1 MQIKFFFFSHVLEI
15 WTQEMQARMASM
27 VLGTKF
33 LSICYIT
40 PIFYMVF
47 VSWSWLTTHD
57 QDIISAF

>member
-1 MQIKFFFFSHVLEI
+1 
-15 WTQEMQARMASM
+15 MASM

-40 PIFYMVF
+40 PIFYIVF